1 MNPKLA
7 EVTLNSF
14 IIVMNIFLTNP
25 ASKFGMIDSTHGY
38 RCHITGLKITEKPL
52 EKISEKF
59 LEWKTLYNF

>member
-14 IIVMNIFLTNP
+14 TIVMNIFLTNP
-25 ASKFGMIDSTHGY
+25 ARKFGMIDSTHGY
-38 RCHITGLKITEKPL
+38 RRHIIGLKITEKPL